1 MTEKEKGSNS
11 KFTLYYYSQLS
22 DLLNSI
28 PYALLLVDKA
38 GEIVLFN
45 TNTQNLFG
53 YEKAELLAMKIEQ
66 LIPDRFRH
74 KHKTYRE
81 EYILHPKMRPMG
93 IGMDLFGLK
102 KNGMEFPIEI
112 SLSPLQTEIG
122 ICTIVALIDISVR
135 KNSERKEAMLTTAM
149 NFSDEAVIATD
160 LEGKI
165 IIWNRG
171 AEHLYGYAQNDVLN
185 QSLQLL
191 VPNTKL
197 DEFNNLLKKIEQGE
211 HIVQFETLRIRK
223 NGEIVPVSITSSPIL
238 SEKGRPLGAIGV
250 DRDISQ
256 QKQVES
262 KLKYIGEHDSL
273 TGLITRPLMNDRIQ
287 QGILWS
293 DRHKNMM
300 AICFLDIDDFKQVN
314 DTYGHIIGDQLLIEI
329 SKRLKRCLRK
339 TDSIARVGGDEFI
352 FILLEIN
359 SEDAAINVIKK
370 IFQCFKIPFQL
381 DDLSITVTYSI
392 GVSLYPKDGKK
403 SLIEK
408 SDSAMY
414 YVKKN
419 GKNNFKIFDKL
430 HC

>member
-1 MTEKEKGSNS
+1 MEIIPIKIHVNRPLVEC
-11 KFTLYYYSQLS
+11 
-22 DLLNSI
+22 DERLL
-28 PYALLLVDKA
+28 
-38 GEIVLFN
+38 
-45 TNTQNLFG
+45 Q
-53 YEKAELLAMKIEQ
+53 IE
-66 LIPDRFRH
+66 
-74 KHKTYRE
+74 
-81 EYILHPKMRPMG
+81 G
-93 IGMDLFGLK
+93 
-102 KNGMEFPIEI
+102 
-112 SLSPLQTEIG
+112 
-122 ICTIVALIDISVR
+122 LIDAKRRMLLDKQKKLKMIFKQNHFLDAV
-135 KNSERKEAMLTTAM
+135 KNDYV
-149 NFSDEAVIATD
+149 NYY
-160 LEGKI
+160 
-165 IIWNRG
+165 N
-171 AEHLYGYAQNDVLN
+171 Y
-185 QSLQLL
+185 
-191 VPNTKL
+191 
-197 DEFNNLLKKIEQGE
+197 
-211 HIVQFETLRIRK
+211 
-223 NGEIVPVSITSSPIL
+223 
-238 SEKGRPLGAIGV
+238 
-250 DRDISQ
+250 ISQ

-370 IFQCFKIPFQL
+370 IFQCFKIPFQI